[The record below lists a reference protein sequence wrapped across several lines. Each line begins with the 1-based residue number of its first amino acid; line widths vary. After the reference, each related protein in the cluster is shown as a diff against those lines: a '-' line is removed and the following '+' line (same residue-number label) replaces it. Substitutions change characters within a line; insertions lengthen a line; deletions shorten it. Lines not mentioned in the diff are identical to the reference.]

1 MTQMVLEAALL
12 MVSVVS
18 LVTGDCSLV
27 ETRVMQAQFS
37 NCSRLVTQ
45 NTEDICELLENVV
58 GECGKNWLS
67 CHSEREVR
75 KMRDLHIVHLIR
87 SYEVNNNLDDCLVV
101 KEYRESGRAEGEAE
115 DDVLCDDDTT
125 RKVQEKLQTCSH
137 TISTGVYHDIQ
148 ELESPKKISAKLCK
162 ALSAIGTVCVK
173 DLNQCFATED
183 LLQMRKSHLEEM
195 KSFLLRISQDK
206 VKKTA
211 LDDCKILDYTEDV
224 DNQQVDLDNEVMEV
238 TEVDSDKDDT
248 TTMAT
253 TSSTTTTT
261 STTSTTSTSS
271 TSEREFQVK
280 GSRSAEFVEESENFD
295 SPDNGVDDE
304 IVSTE
309 AAERLHSRTSSLP
322 SSLSSSSRRGRI
334 HSVII
339 LVASLY
345 SCVTLL

>member
-1 MTQMVLEAALL
+1 MTDNMRQTLILLVLAAPW
-12 MVSVVS
+12 
-18 LVTGDCSLV
+18 LVTGDCTLK

-37 NCSRLVTQ
+37 NCSRLFTQ
-45 NTEDICELLENVV
+45 NTEDICHLLERVV
-58 GECGKNWLS
+58 GECGQHWLS

-75 KMRDLHIVHLIR
+75 KMRDLHIDHLIR
-87 SYEVNNNLDDCLVV
+87 SYEENDNLDDCLVV
-101 KEYRESGRAEGEAE
+101 KEYRESGRAEGDGE

-137 TISTGVYHDIQ
+137 TISTEVYHDIQ
-148 ELESPKKISAKLCK
+148 DLESPKKISQKLCK

-206 VKKTA
+206 LKKNA

-224 DNQQVDLDNEVMEV
+224 EEQLVNLDNDV
-238 TEVDSDKDDT
+238 TTQSDL
-248 TTMAT
+248 TTMTARTDSPT
-253 TSSTTTTT
+253 TSTSAATSTTTTKMT
-261 STTSTTSTSS
+261 STTE
-271 TSEREFQVK
+271 SEGDVQVK
-280 GSRSAEFVEESENFD
+280 GSRSAEFVVDSD
-295 SPDNGVDDE
+295 SPDSDSD
-304 IVSTE
+304 VSTE

-322 SSLSSSSRRGRI
+322 SSSSRANI

-339 LVASLY
+339 LVASLFFY
-345 SCVTLL
+345 LSLL

>member
-1 MTQMVLEAALL
+1 MKILT
-12 MVSVVS
+12 SH
-18 LVTGDCSLV
+18 
-27 ETRVMQAQFS
+27 F
-37 NCSRLVTQ
+37 
-45 NTEDICELLENVV
+45 
-58 GECGKNWLS
+58 
-67 CHSEREVR
+67 
-75 KMRDLHIVHLIR
+75 
-87 SYEVNNNLDDCLVV
+87 
-101 KEYRESGRAEGEAE
+101 RESGRAEEVE

-137 TISTGVYHDIQ
+137 TISTGVYNDIQ
-148 ELESPKKISAKLCK
+148 ELNSPKKISAKLCK

-206 VKKTA
+206 VKNNA

-224 DNQQVDLDNEVMEV
+224 DNQLVNLDNEVTEV
-238 TEVDSDKDDT
+238 TSPVDSDKDDT
-248 TTMAT
+248 TTMVM

-261 STTSTTSTSS
+261 STTSTTSGSS
-271 TSEREFQVK
+271 TSPTTESEREFQVK
-280 GSRSAEFVEESENFD
+280 GSRSAEFVEDSESYDTPED
-295 SPDNGVDDE
+295 EEDDE

-322 SSLSSSSRRGRI
+322 SSFSSSSSRGDI

-339 LVASLY
+339 LVPSLIY
-345 SCVTLL
+345 CVTLL